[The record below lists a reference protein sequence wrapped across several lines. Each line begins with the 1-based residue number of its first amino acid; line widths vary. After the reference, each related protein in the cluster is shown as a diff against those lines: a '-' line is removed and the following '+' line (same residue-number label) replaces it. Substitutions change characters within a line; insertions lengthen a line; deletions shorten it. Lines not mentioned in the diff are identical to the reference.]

1 MTLSS
6 HCSDATWEAEIYSL
20 LPGRNSS
27 LHSPAELV
35 ITTEL
40 GEEGRPLSRCS
51 DNIWLLRG
59 ILLLLG
65 SWEDVWLPVKV
76 TLSGWMLSTLSADFA
91 VFSALQV
98 LKWTRHAI
106 LEFRTR
112 CHHLCNGNMPA
123 FIPQTHGCSILQETH
138 RTLS

>member
-59 ILLLLG
+59 TLLLLG
-65 SWEDVWLPVKV
+65 SWGRCLAACQGDPEWLDVINPV
-76 TLSGWMLSTLSADFA
+76 S
-91 VFSALQV
+91 
-98 LKWTRHAI
+98 
-106 LEFRTR
+106 
-112 CHHLCNGNMPA
+112 
-123 FIPQTHGCSILQETH
+123 
-138 RTLS
+138 